1 MDLDLWKFWNNCLIS
16 HLDYP
21 PPPLQHLTAKRTTFL
36 CLSLHG
42 NIWDTYTRPQI
53 QILEDYVDFVS
64 LDCVYTR
71 TVQHWSRS
79 LSVLRV
85 LFINVTLTHLW
96 HFTMHF
102 YECTSITGASM
113 HTYDKSCYQLC
124 STLVVQIF
132 LRPFTCRSWTPY
144 GYLCDFVSL
153 SVTAINPTID
163 NFDQF
168 QVNSHSYWTLYV
180 SFMNRSG

>member
-1 MDLDLWKFWNNCLIS
+1 MVKSAVFEAEKPLEMGLDLWKFWNNCLIS
-16 HLDYP
+16 HLEY
-21 PPPLQHLTAKRTTFL
+21 PLQHLTAKRTTFV

-71 TVQHWSRS
+71 TVQYWSRS

-85 LFINVTLTHLW
+85 VFINVTLTHLW

-113 HTYDKSCYQLC
+113 YTYANSCYQVIQHTC
-124 STLVVQIF
+124 SVDISTPVHMQIMTTLRIPLWF
-132 LRPFTCRSWTPY
+132 CFTICYSDQPQNRQFWP
-144 GYLCDFVSL
+144 VS
-153 SVTAINPTID
+153 
-163 NFDQF
+163 
-168 QVNSHSYWTLYV
+168 
-180 SFMNRSG
+180 G